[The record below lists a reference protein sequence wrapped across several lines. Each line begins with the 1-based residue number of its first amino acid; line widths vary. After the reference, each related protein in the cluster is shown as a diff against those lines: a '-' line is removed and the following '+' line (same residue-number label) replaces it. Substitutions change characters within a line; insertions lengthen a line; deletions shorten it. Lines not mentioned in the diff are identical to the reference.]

1 MAVGLGKRK
10 GKKGKRRRKW
20 THVANEGGTLEVS
33 LDDLGDDLGDVIT
46 PAGEEGLKMTAR

>member
-1 MAVGLGKRK
+1 MGRERRARKKRW
-10 GKKGKRRRKW
+10 RRKW
-20 THVANEGGTLEVS
+20 THVANEGGTLEVG